1 MTNSP
6 KILAFSGSL
15 RKDSLNSKLLEI
27 AVQGAKDAGA
37 TVTTVSLADIPL
49 PIYDGDLE
57 SEHGMPA
64 NGRKLKDLFLS
75 HDGLLI
81 ASPEYNGSLTAALK
95 NMLDWVSR
103 QEPGEPRLACY
114 QGKVAGLIATGGGF
128 GGARGLLHLR
138 QILAG
143 MGALVIPEQL
153 TIANG
158 AQAFDENGVLKDD
171 GQRASAASI
180 GANLASTVGKM
191 TA

>member
-1 MTNSP
+1 ML
-6 KILAFSGSL
+6 K
-15 RKDSLNSKLLEI
+15 I

-37 TVTTVSLADIPL
+37 TVTTISLADIPL
-49 PIYDGDLE
+49 PIYDGDIE
-57 SEHGMPA
+57 SEQGMPA

-95 NMLDWVSR
+95 NALDWASPP
-103 QEPGEPRLACY
+103 ETGEARLACY
-114 QGKVAGLIATGGGF
+114 QGKVAGLVATGGGF
-128 GGARGLLHLR
+128 GGARSLLHLR

-143 MGALVIPEQL
+143 MGALVIPSQL

-158 AQAFDENGVLKDD
+158 AQAFDENGTLKDD
-171 GQRASAASI
+171 RQRTSAASV
-180 GANLASTVGKM
+180 GASLASTVAKT